1 MVENVTITNYCNEC
15 KKETNHLVKKEY
27 RIKPYSDD
35 YQYESIYQIVE
46 CCGCSYVS
54 FRRINVD
61 YENYDYDY
69 AGNPKPSISKY
80 LYPIPLKN
88 HKNFD
93 FLELY
98 ELPEKVR
105 KIYQDTLKCY
115 ANESKILVGVGLRA
129 CIEAVCKDLN
139 FTTGDLRDKIKD
151 LKEDGYISESNAD
164 LLHAI
169 RFLGNDAV
177 HDISEAKANELEVAL
192 RIVEHLF
199 ENVYILPKL
208 ANYGLKMPI
217 ATYDNFLNI
226 LSANVK
232 KFQSGDEFG
241 LYRLL
246 GDDYKYCQDRISNFQ
261 KQLDVDIKNGIITW
275 LAMGKMS
282 SYKKKAIQLY
292 KVL

>member
-27 RIKPYSDD
+27 CINPYSDD
-35 YQYESIYQIVE
+35 CQYESIYQIVE

-54 FRRINVD
+54 FKRIDAD
-61 YENYDYDY
+61 YENFDYGY
-69 AGNPKPSISKY
+69 EGEPQPSISTY
-80 LYPIPLKN
+80 IYPIPLKN
-88 HKNFD
+88 YKAFND
-93 FLELY
+93 FELY
-98 ELPEKVR
+98 ELPAKVR

-115 ANESKILVGVGLRA
+115 ANESTILVGVGLRA
-129 CIEAVCKDLN
+129 CIESVCKDLN
-139 FTTGDLRDKIKD
+139 LKKGGLENNIKE
-151 LKEDGYISESNAD
+151 LKNSGYISESNAK

-177 HDISEAKANELEVAL
+177 HDMAEAKDDELQVAF

-208 ANYGLKMPI
+208 ANGELKMPI
-217 ATYDNFLNI
+217 TEYNDFLNI
-226 LSANVK
+226 LFTNVQ

-241 LYRLL
+241 LFKLL
-246 GDDYKYCQDRISNFQ
+246 GDDYRYCKEKISDFQ
-261 KQLDVDIKNGIITW
+261 KRLDIDIQNGTITW
-275 LAMGKMS
+275 LAMGVMS
-282 SYKKKAIQLY
+282 KHNNQPNQLY